1 MNEGYMEKEKKEIMA
16 AGRVNEILRIKKG
29 PHPR

>member
-1 MNEGYMEKEKKEIMA
+1 MNEGYKEKEKKETMA
-16 AGRVNEILRIKKG
+16 IRRLNEILKIKKG